1 MSDEL
6 SSATAVL
13 EGLGGWVPPRLVTD
27 EELPAARRT
36 GIATRHWVLADTAA
50 REDLR
55 PGEEVLLTA
64 FAA

>member
-1 MSDEL
+1 
-6 SSATAVL
+6 L

-36 GIATRHWVLADTAA
+36 GIATRHWALADTAA